1 MDLNIIQQTG
11 TANTTYSP
19 NRPVEWLVIHYSAST
34 SSKKGAASGMCSWCA
49 NPSAQGSAD
58 FAVDDE
64 TMYQYNGDIKNR
76 YCWAVGG
83 SKYTTMSTSLGGQFY
98 GIAKNKNC
106 ISIELS
112 SNKRSTK
119 TMDVTDD
126 DWYLTEATINNG
138 IKLAVYLMKT
148 YNIDMGHVIMH
159 HQTTGKWC
167 PQPWTKNEAAL
178 KGWYDFLAK
187 LQKEY
192 DGTEYVKPGDE
203 KYFRVRVAWDMPETQ
218 LGAFIAKENAIANC
232 PSGYSVFD
240 NDGKLVYEN
249 NTVTVV
255 YPSGIPKS
263 KEDFIN
269 KVSAIAIELYK
280 ETAILPSV
288 VTAQCCLETG
298 FGLGSDSTELVQR
311 NNLLGMKADL
321 INNTWQQF
329 SVWDGRSFVKTTPE
343 YYNGKLTYIR
353 DEFRVYKDYENC
365 IRDYEQFLLNVQN
378 AYGYK
383 YRKVSGMVD
392 PEKVITAISQGGY
405 ATDPNYTKSVLR
417 LINEYNL
424 TKYDD
429 IARNSTQPTE
439 PTIEPNADPVPIIH
453 YVVQVGAYLFKANAE
468 KMQLKLASK
477 MIDSILKK
485 EGLFYKVQVGDYIY
499 KINAEFMMEKLKN
512 LGIDAI
518 LKEVVE

>member
-1 MDLNIIQQTG
+1 
-11 TANTTYSP
+11 
-19 NRPVEWLVIHYSAST
+19 
-34 SSKKGAASGMCSWCA
+34 MCAWCA

-83 SKYTTMSTSLGGQFY
+83 SKYVTMSTPLGGQLH
-98 GIAKNKNC
+98 GIAKNSNC

-112 SNKRSTK
+112 SNKKNKSS
-119 TMDVTDD
+119 MDVTDD
-126 DWYLTEATINNG
+126 DWYLTEETINNG
-138 IKLAVYLMKT
+138 VKLAAYLMKK

-159 HQTTGKWC
+159 HQVTGKWC
-167 PQPWTKNEAAL
+167 PQPWTKNKAAL
-178 KGWYDFLAK
+178 SGWYDFLAK

-203 KYFRVRVAWDMPETQ
+203 KYFRVRVAWDLPDTQ

-249 NTVTVV
+249 NTTITV
-255 YPSGIPKS
+255 YPSGLPIS
-263 KEDFIN
+263 KEDFIQ
-269 KVSAIAIELYK
+269 KVSTIAIELFK

-298 FGLGSDSTELVQR
+298 FGLGSDSTALVQR

-321 INNTWQQF
+321 INNTWKDY
-329 SVWDGRSFVKTTPE
+329 SVWDGRSFTKTTPE

-353 DEFRVYKDYENC
+353 DEFRVYENYERC

-383 YRKVSGMVD
+383 YRKISGMVD

-405 ATDPNYTKSVLR
+405 ATDPNYITSVMR
-417 LINEYNL
+417 VITQYNL

-429 IARNSTQPTE
+429 MARKMINPE
-439 PTIEPNADPVPIIH
+439 AIPEEKPMVH
-453 YVVQVGAYLFKANAE
+453 YVVQAGSFLLKMNANR
-468 KMQLKLASK
+468 MQMNLASK
-477 MIDSILKK
+477 TIPSLIKK
-485 EGLFYKVQVGDYIY
+485 EGLSYKVQVGDYIY
-499 KINAEFMMEKLKN
+499 KQNAEFMLEKLESSGFK
-512 LGIDAI
+512 GII
-518 LKEVVE
+518 KEVIYQ